1 MSFNS
6 QEQSSEGGA
15 PIELYTIT
23 GSDTFYY
30 TSSAEPYVL
39 NGNTYLPIP
48 ISRSAPTITI
58 KETSGSITVN
68 FPFNN
73 PFVARYLGGVPPS
86 PDKISIHQVHLSDPF
101 AEVVPFWSGT
111 VASVK
116 FSGTEA
122 KISMSGVMNRLGAQ
136 IPAQTYSWMCDHN
149 LFGSQCLVSE
159 SKYTYVFDIVAV
171 SDDGVEITLV
181 DTGQASEELASD
193 ISYFN
198 GGTFLTG
205 TDGSQRMGVQ
215 FTEVPK
221 SLNTYTLVLLVPG
234 SGLKVGMKVTFTA
247 GCDKAVGTC
256 LTRFNNVHNYGGFP
270 FVPTLNPHTAN
281 LKLTE
286 ER

>member
-86 PDKISIHQVHLSDPF
+86 PD
-101 AEVVPFWSGT
+101 
-111 VASVK
+111 K